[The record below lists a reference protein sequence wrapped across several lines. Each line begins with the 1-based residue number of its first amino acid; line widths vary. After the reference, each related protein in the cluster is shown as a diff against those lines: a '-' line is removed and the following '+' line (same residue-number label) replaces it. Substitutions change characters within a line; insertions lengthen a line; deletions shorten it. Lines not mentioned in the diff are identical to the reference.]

1 MLKLPR
7 SNLVTLAIYRTGAIT
22 AEFFDEFTSMLELLV
37 VYSCPVLITGD
48 VNIHLDD
55 PNDVNTIKFNGI
67 LESFGLIQSVIGPTH
82 SLGRTLDVVITR
94 NDLPK
99 PIINIG
105 LPGEISDHSLL
116 VLQLQLPR
124 PPVNFVNVSTR
135 AWKSFDE
142 HSFRSELRSSK
153 LCNPEEYGGA
163 SVDDLQELYD
173 TTLRTLL
180 DKHAPSRS
188 ARRRFQPTT
197 PWFDAECAA
206 AKRKTRAL
214 ERRYR
219 RTRLV
224 DDRTAWTTQAQ
235 KKHQLYGRKQS
246 EFWERKITDSRGD
259 PKKLWR
265 NLKSVLRQ
273 KKEKPPSSEELTAEA
288 FSNAFAEKLAGVRSS
303 TASAAPPAFD
313 NPPCISSFVR
323 FETIDPSM
331 ILRLIRNAAGK
342 SCELD
347 PVPSWVIQKF
357 ADELSPFVAALFNA
371 SMSSGSF
378 PSSQKTAAITPV
390 LKKAT
395 LDPYDLGNYRPI
407 SNLTFLS
414 KLLERAA
421 YEQIV
426 SYFDRYQLLPEL
438 QSAYRKHRSTETA
451 TIKVMSDVYE
461 AADAGSIT
469 LLGLLDL
476 SAAFDTVDHRILLD
490 RLGHDYGIGGLA
502 IQWIESYL
510 TGRSQFVRFNGVTS
524 RTVPVT
530 SGVPQGSVL
539 GPILFISYSA
549 AVIAIVQH
557 HGFKVHAFADD
568 LQIYGSTAQSGAAD
582 LMARMSNCVESVA
595 SWMSSNRLRLNPSK
609 TELIWL
615 GTSRRLQHCAGLTMS
630 VCGADVRPVECV
642 RDLGVLIDSNM
653 TLLNHVNNVAGIC
666 FYQLRQLRIIRRS
679 LTTEAAHSLVR
690 ALIHTRVDYC
700 NGLLAAGPK
709 YLHEKLQCV
718 LRAAARLVLQLPHR
732 ASVSDIMRR
741 QLHWLEMPDRIR
753 FKLCTL
759 VFRCLHGLAPRY
771 LSDLCTPATVHT
783 HLRSSV
789 TLERSLLVPRTK
801 TKTIGPRG
809 FYFASSAAW
818 NALPV
823 HLRDPGLSLNNFKIK
838 LKTHFF
844 S

>member
-1 MLKLPR
+1 MSTSISTIPMMSTPSNSMAFWNR
-7 SNLVTLAIYRTGAIT
+7 SDSSNRWSGQL
-22 AEFFDEFTSMLELLV
+22 
-37 VYSCPVLITGD
+37 
-48 VNIHLDD
+48 IHLAG
-55 PNDVNTIKFNGI
+55 PSTSSSQGTISLSRSSTSG
-67 LESFGLIQSVIGPTH
+67 SQVRSLIIRCWSSSCSSH
-82 SLGRTLDVVITR
+82 ALRLTLWTSARVRRGVSMSTAF
-94 NDLPK
+94 
-99 PIINIG
+99 
-105 LPGEISDHSLL
+105 EA
-116 VLQLQLPR
+116 
-124 PPVNFVNVSTR
+124 NFVLPSCATLRNTAALRSTTFR
-135 AWKSFDE
+135 SCTTPLFVLSSTSTLLLDQPVAGFSQQHRGSMQNALRPSARQE
-142 HSFRSELRSSK
+142 HSNGVIEGLGSSTIAR
-153 LCNPEEYGGA
+153 LGP
-163 SVDDLQELYD
+163 L
-173 TTLRTLL
+173 
-180 DKHAPSRS
+180 
-188 ARRRFQPTT
+188 RRRRSISCT
-197 PWFDAECAA
+197 DGN
-206 AKRKTRAL
+206 R
-214 ERRYR
+214 
-219 RTRLV
+219 V
-224 DDRTAWTTQAQ
+224 N
-235 KKHQLYGRKQS
+235 
-246 EFWERKITDSRGD
+246 FWERKITDSRGD

-476 SAAFDTVDHRILLD
+476 SATFDTVDHRILLD

-709 YLHEKLQCV
+709 YLHEKLPCV

-753 FKLCTL
+753 FKL

-823 HLRDPGLSLNNFKIK
+823 HLRDPGLSLNNFKLNWK
-838 LKTHFF
+838 LTFF
-844 S
+844 LEIPHLGIMFSVFVARANVIIYKLARANIWIELNWIEFFWENPVHGK

>member
-1 MLKLPR
+1 MNLTQFHLP
-7 SNLVTLAIYRTGAIT
+7 L
-22 AEFFDEFTSMLELLV
+22 
-37 VYSCPVLITGD
+37 
-48 VNIHLDD
+48 
-55 PNDVNTIKFNGI
+55 
-67 LESFGLIQSVIGPTH
+67 
-82 SLGRTLDVVITR
+82 
-94 NDLPK
+94 
-99 PIINIG
+99 
-105 LPGEISDHSLL
+105 
-116 VLQLQLPR
+116 
-124 PPVNFVNVSTR
+124 
-135 AWKSFDE
+135 
-142 HSFRSELRSSK
+142 
-153 LCNPEEYGGA
+153 
-163 SVDDLQELYD
+163 
-173 TTLRTLL
+173 
-180 DKHAPSRS
+180 
-188 ARRRFQPTT
+188 
-197 PWFDAECAA
+197 
-206 AKRKTRAL
+206 
-214 ERRYR
+214 
-219 RTRLV
+219 
-224 DDRTAWTTQAQ
+224 
-235 KKHQLYGRKQS
+235 
-246 EFWERKITDSRGD
+246 
-259 PKKLWR
+259 
-265 NLKSVLRQ
+265 
-273 KKEKPPSSEELTAEA
+273 
-288 FSNAFAEKLAGVRSS
+288 
-303 TASAAPPAFD
+303 
-313 NPPCISSFVR
+313 
-323 FETIDPSM
+323 
-331 ILRLIRNAAGK
+331 
-342 SCELD
+342 
-347 PVPSWVIQKF
+347 QKF

-378 PSSQKTAAITPV
+378 PTTQKTASITPV

-426 SYFDRYQLLPEL
+426 GYLDRFQLLPEL

-461 AADAGSIT
+461 AAEAGSVT
-469 LLGLLDL
+469 LLGLLDV

-490 RLGHDYGIGGLA
+490 RLRHDYGVRGLV
-502 IQWIESYL
+502 IQWVESYL

-549 AVIAIVQH
+549 KVVAIIQH
-557 HGFKVHAFADD
+557 QGFKVHAFADD
-568 LQIYGSTAQSGAAD
+568 LQIYGSTAQNGAAD
-582 LMARMSNCVESVA
+582 RMARMSICIECVA

-615 GTSRRLQHCAGLTMS
+615 GTSRRLLHCEGLGMT

-653 TLLNHVNNVAGIC
+653 TLSNHVNNVAGIC

-679 LTTEAAHSLVR
+679 LTTDAAHSLVR

-709 YLHEKLQCV
+709 YLLEKLQSV
-718 LRAAARLVLQLPHR
+718 LRAAARLVLQLPYR

-741 QLHWLEMPDRIR
+741 QLHWLEMPDRVR

-759 VFRCLHGLAPRY
+759 AYRSLHGLAPHY
-771 LSDLCTPATVHT
+771 LSDLCTPATVHAQ
-783 HLRSSV
+783 LRSSV
-789 TLERSLLVPRTK
+789 TLERSLSIPRTK
-801 TKTIGPRG
+801 TRTLGPRG

-823 HLRDPGLSLNNFKIK
+823 HLRDPDLSLNSFKTK